1 MTETFVAPW
10 SLRGQG
16 HIFLYR
22 FSQAFLAQRELM
34 PASLRDS
41 FVGGVGAL
49 MLVNYTHSDC
59 GPYRELLLIPGNFC
73 IAGVVRPSITQIVVS
88 SEASVVNGR
97 RNWGIPKYHADFVV
111 AQQSADSGAPSESWK
126 VRGKTGDVFSA
137 TVSPVRFAP
146 RLPIHSAVI
155 PHTLAQWW
163 ESRLFVT
170 KVSASGWG
178 KPSRLTAHKEGSAS
192 YLDLSNEHPLLGL
205 GVSVDPFRMTFHVPT
220 ISTAEST

>member
-1 MTETFVAPW
+1 MTETFPAPW

-22 FSQAFLAQRELM
+22 FSQTFLGQKELM
-34 PASLRDS
+34 PALLRDS

-59 GPYRELLLIPGNFC
+59 GPYRELLLVPGNFR

-97 RNWGIPKYHADFVV
+97 HNWGIPKYQADFVV
-111 AQQSADSGAPSESWK
+111 TSGVAESGAPSEQWT
-126 VRGKTGDVFSA
+126 VRGKTGDVFSG

-163 ESRLFVT
+163 QSRLYVT

-178 KPSRLTAHKEGSAS
+178 KPSRLTAHQAGSAS
-192 YLDLSNEHPLLGL
+192 YLDLSNERPLFGV
-205 GVSVDPFRMTFHVPT
+205 GVSVDPFQMTFHVPT
-220 ISTAEST
+220 ISTGESA